1 MSKKVK
7 YIQKGYRHRD
17 CVHATDF
24 YSLDYK
30 GDPILC
36 RCKYEQF
43 SMLLS
48 DNACITNFKLK
59 V

>member
-48 DNACITNFKLK
+48 DNACITNFKL
-59 V
+59 